1 MKIKHLLRRGAG
13 FLLVSFITAF
23 STMAIAQS
31 KQVTG
36 NMVDESNLPLPG
48 VSILIKGTGSG
59 TITDLDGDYTL
70 DVPDENAVLVFS
82 FMGYATREVSVA
94 GLTVLDVTMT
104 PDVRSLEEFV
114 VVGYGEQARKD
125 ITGSVSVVGPETFE
139 ARPNSQFG
147 NLIQGKMAGV
157 QVVTPSGKPS
167 AGFSIRIRGT
177 NSISGSSEPLY
188 VVDGVPTSDTRTINP
203 ADIENI
209 SILKDASSAAIY
221 GAQGANGVV
230 LITTKKGQSGAPR
243 FDFTA
248 YTGFSQPWK
257 TLDVLNSEQYRDLM
271 TEFGQNT
278 DWSRYTENT
287 DWQKEIFQRGSSQK
301 LFCTLHRS
309 LS

>member
-1 MKIKHLLRRGAG
+1 MEIKNLPSRITVVLLA
-13 FLLVSFITAF
+13 FLISAF
-23 STMAIAQS
+23 STLAQAQS
-31 KQVTG
+31 KRITG
-36 NMVDESNLPLPG
+36 NVVDESDFPLPG

-59 TITDLDGDYTL
+59 TITDLDGDYSL
-70 DVPDENAVLVFS
+70 EVPDENAVLVFS

-188 VVDGVPTSDTRTINP
+188 VVD
-203 ADIENI
+203 
-209 SILKDASSAAIY
+209 
-221 GAQGANGVV
+221 
-230 LITTKKGQSGAPR
+230 
-243 FDFTA
+243 
-248 YTGFSQPWK
+248 
-257 TLDVLNSEQYRDLM
+257 
-271 TEFGQNT
+271 
-278 DWSRYTENT
+278 
-287 DWQKEIFQRGSSQK
+287 
-301 LFCTLHRS
+301 
-309 LS
+309 